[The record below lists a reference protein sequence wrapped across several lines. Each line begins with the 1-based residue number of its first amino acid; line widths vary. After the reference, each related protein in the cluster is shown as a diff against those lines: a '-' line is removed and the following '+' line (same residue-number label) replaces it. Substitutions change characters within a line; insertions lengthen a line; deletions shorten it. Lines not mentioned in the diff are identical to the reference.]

1 MELIFKSRQSDIG
14 GHMVLSHIRTYAKV
28 ENPRELI
35 VQLKEWLAHQHVH
48 LISVLFF
55 SLIITGTQ
63 VVKLGL

>member
-1 MELIFKSRQSDIG
+1 
-14 GHMVLSHIRTYAKV
+14 MVLSHIRTYAKV